1 MHLRY
6 FKDIP
11 QEAKDDLSQRRT
23 ANLAHN
29 IKEKHS
35 GDGRNAHSMNLLT
48 TLGCH
53 DLSAMRD
60 VIGMP
65 EKCLVATR
73 SDDGNDQS
81 FWYSALFQYKGFK
94 AYFEVSPR
102 LGLDVGS
109 LIVDG
114 HRSSCAI

>member
-1 MHLRY
+1 MQLRY

-11 QEAKDDLSQRRT
+11 SEASADLKARR
-23 ANLAHN
+23 AKNLQIN
-29 IKEKHS
+29 I
-35 GDGRNAHSMNLLT
+35 GDKSTTDPRASHGISLLT

-73 SDDGNDQS
+73 SDDGDGQS
-81 FWYSALFQYKGFK
+81 FWWNALFQYKGFK
-94 AYFEVSPR
+94 AYFEVSPHCHWLR
-102 LGLDVGS
+102 HGRELMT
-109 LIVDG
+109 DG
-114 HRSSCAI
+114 Y